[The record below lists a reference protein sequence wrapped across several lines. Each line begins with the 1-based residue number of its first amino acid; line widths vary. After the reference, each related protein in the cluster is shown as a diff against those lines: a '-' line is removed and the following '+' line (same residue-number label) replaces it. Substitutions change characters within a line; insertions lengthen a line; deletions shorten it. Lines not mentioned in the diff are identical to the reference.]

1 MTRSKTV
8 GVATRPQ
15 QIVIFWYIG
24 SNLSSKSIKA
34 VTHPIHTKRQETE
47 PMQNKRPEN
56 KNVNKSYAFWLK
68 YRGFCN
74 TLICAGCFYADF
86 YCMFCL
92 MECK

>member
-56 KNVNKSYAFWLK
+56 KNVNKSYALSFLVEIQSILQ
-68 YRGFCN
+68 YSDLCRV
-74 TLICAGCFYADF
+74 I
-86 YCMFCL
+86 
-92 MECK
+92 